1 MVAAKN
7 KALRIKATLANHQR
21 SNWCYDRNSGLYR
34 LESGVTIYMDRH
46 QWSNLEFRVLPCRE
60 DMHKAILEQ
69 INRTIWTVASGHQD
83 GAGLQGGP
91 DLTVIKK
98 HLNKAILERSERLKL
113 DADWVVCR
121 LEEEAR
127 DRNNSA
133 AVRVRALELLGKH
146 LGIFS
151 SGSLVAKRTTTLFAD
166 A

>member
-1 MVAAKN
+1 MTAKQTLFVHEYLKDLNATRAARDAGFAHPNVQGSQLLN
-7 KALRIKATLANHQR
+7 KPH
-21 SNWCYDRNSGLYR
+21 
-34 LESGVTIYMDRH
+34 
-46 QWSNLEFRVLPCRE
+46 
-60 DMHKAILEQ
+60 
-69 INRTIWTVASGHQD
+69 
-83 GAGLQGGP
+83 
-91 DLTVIKK
+91 IKK

-151 SGSLVAKRTTTLFAD
+151 SDSLVAKRTTTLFAD